1 MPRMTR
7 PRRPRASLPVDAV
20 LAALVVATIGCGA
33 GATATAGAAP
43 AGVPRAGAAEG
54 EAAPAAWG
62 PGFVVWESNRGG
74 SFRIWRRDLS
84 GGAARQLSPDEPGR
98 DHCCAHISPDGRRVA
113 YLSLPGGARAYL
125 PAETPGVLRLIES
138 DGRLDRVAAP
148 AARAYGEHRA
158 AIWWSG
164 DELVYIDGE
173 GATLRLDLSS
183 AARTTITR
191 GPARGEGW
199 LVDPTGR
206 WATAGTPTFSE
217 LGRDGRVVAATPLG
231 GCQPYFDAS
240 GRFGVW
246 AAGAGGPID
255 AIELATRRT
264 FTLLA
269 KRDPRLPADRGYL
282 YFPMLS
288 RDGSLLAFAASN
300 GEHDHFRADYDVL
313 AIEVEPATL
322 APVGRAVRISEHP
335 AVDRFPDLHRARPPR
350 RAALA
355 GAATPAPPAPALAPG
370 WPSRSD
376 ALALVWEGAD
386 RLNRRAPGAAS
397 EQLVASGRA
406 VMDRRARMSFGGGS
420 FALEVARVAEVVA
433 ALRDANALS
442 LQLLLEPAALATP
455 DAQPLVAL
463 ATQPGRRGFV
473 LRQRGRAL
481 ELVLRTSETG
491 PGAAPVRLLELP
503 DGAPHHV
510 AFTFSPGRLAA
521 YLDGRPA
528 GSTVVPGDFFH
539 WRSGRLELGAE
550 PEGAARF
557 RGALSHLAIHAREL
571 AAGEVEA
578 DARRVLEAAAAAPP
592 VPFAEVEARLVARSR
607 PPTLAEISPYR
618 QALVVEEWE
627 VLRAIGGAA
636 VTGRIRVARW
646 SLLDGAPT
654 PESAEP
660 PGTVRRLRLEPHAA
674 QPQLES
680 VVLSDTLPPRPAG
693 GPPLGFDVG
702 WSGG

>member
-7 PRRPRASLPVDAV
+7 PRRPRATFTADAV
-20 LAALVVATIGCGA
+20 LAALVVATTGCGA

-43 AGVPRAGAAEG
+43 PGVPRAGAAEG

-84 GGAARQLSPDEPGR
+84 GGPARQLSPDEPGR

-231 GCQPYFDAS
+231 GCQPYFDAR

-282 YFPMLS
+282 YFPMPSTTTSAPTTTCWRS
-288 RDGSLLAFAASN
+288 RSIPRRWRRSAARCASPSTPPSTAFPIST
-300 GEHDHFRADYDVL
+300 GRGRRA
-313 AIEVEPATL
+313 
-322 APVGRAVRISEHP
+322 G
-335 AVDRFPDLHRARPPR
+335 PPR
-350 RAALA
+350 SALRRLRHPPPPRPRA
-355 GAATPAPPAPALAPG
+355 GRRGATPSL
-370 WPSRSD
+370 S
-376 ALALVWEGAD
+376 
-386 RLNRRAPGAAS
+386 
-397 EQLVASGRA
+397 SGRA
-406 VMDRRARMSFGGGS
+406 
-420 FALEVARVAEVVA
+420 
-433 ALRDANALS
+433 
-442 LQLLLEPAALATP
+442 PI
-455 DAQPLVAL
+455 
-463 ATQPGRRGFV
+463 
-473 LRQRGRAL
+473 
-481 ELVLRTSETG
+481 
-491 PGAAPVRLLELP
+491 
-503 DGAPHHV
+503 
-510 AFTFSPGRLAA
+510 
-521 YLDGRPA
+521 
-528 GSTVVPGDFFH
+528 GST
-539 WRSGRLELGAE
+539 
-550 PEGAARF
+550 
-557 RGALSHLAIHAREL
+557 
-571 AAGEVEA
+571 
-578 DARRVLEAAAAAPP
+578 AAPP
-592 VPFAEVEARLVARSR
+592 GPPVSSSSPAGARSW
-607 PPTLAEISPYR
+607 T
-618 QALVVEEWE
+618 
-627 VLRAIGGAA
+627 AA
-636 VTGRIRVARW
+636 
-646 SLLDGAPT
+646 
-654 PESAEP
+654 
-660 PGTVRRLRLEPHAA
+660 
-674 QPQLES
+674 
-680 VVLSDTLPPRPAG
+680 AG
-693 GPPLGFDVG
+693 
-702 WSGG
+702 